1 MIETTHRPI
10 GPLRDHLFLSYA
22 GEDGALA
29 EWLTLKLVSEGYRVW
44 CDRVKLL
51 GGESYPK
58 DISTAIR
65 ERTFRFVP
73 LLSHYS
79 IAKENPLK
87 ERTLAHAVSRSVTR
101 SLSSRSMLTE
111 SNPTNWTSNRR
122 TWSTLHFTR
131 VGRGVSANSSRASTN
146 LCTKRRAFWT
156 ARGVPVVVGR
166 SLRDGPR

>member
-1 MIETTHRPI
+1 MIETTPARSA
-10 GPLRDHLFLSYA
+10 PLRDHLFLSYA

-29 EWLTLKLVSEGYRVW
+29 KWLTLKLVSEGYRVW

-87 ERTLAHAVSRSVTR
+87 ERTLAHAAFQGAS
-101 SLSSRSMLTE
+101 
-111 SNPTNWTSNRR
+111 
-122 TWSTLHFTR
+122 
-131 VGRGVSANSSRASTN
+131 RGVYPPDQR
-146 LCTKRRAFWT
+146 
-156 ARGVPVVVGR
+156 
-166 SLRDGPR
+166 